1 MLFAVPMSILQR
13 IFTVTMVPSRPPP
26 RICTDY
32 FCCSAAPEYRFL
44 RLYFSVDIFV
54 LLLAVLVSFKIA
66 RVRIVSVDPVGAR
79 SVGEAAPPPTASS
92 KDP

>member
-1 MLFAVPMSILQR
+1 MSILQR
-13 IFTVTMVPSRPPP
+13 IFTVTIVTRQ
-26 RICTDY
+26 
-32 FCCSAAPEYRFL
+32 AAAAFALITFVVALPLNTGSYDFT
-44 RLYFSVDIFV
+44 FSVDIFV
-54 LLLAVLVSFKIA
+54 LLLAVFVSFKIA